1 MVLYRKD
8 LLSMNKEILRGE
20 KKRKALDWLW
30 KDTCLQYERLV
41 WPELEMCGSGNCK
54 NGVSIDLGGYK

>member
-20 KKRKALDWLW
+20 KKREMFSLFTFIMISIEGPLDI
-30 KDTCLQYERLV
+30 
-41 WPELEMCGSGNCK
+41 S
-54 NGVSIDLGGYK
+54 